1 MRSAH
6 ITVFGTSLV
15 LGILMIIQFRS
26 YTTAE
31 ALLNRETT
39 STNLFAEIQM
49 LKRTSEEL
57 QTEKDSLEKQLQES
71 SDAAKTKE
79 KITEEVSKY
88 ELLAGVTEVQGPGI
102 KISFQDGFTVP
113 LFWLVDLVN
122 DLWSAGAE
130 AIAVNNIR
138 ITNTTW
144 GLTEISGHLLLNGTT
159 IQEPLV
165 ITAIGNTEAIAGT
178 LSQATGFI
186 ERFTTQYDKNIVS
199 IEAMEQVTM
208 PAIQ

>member
-1 MRSAH
+1 MRIAH

-15 LGILMIIQFRS
+15 LGILMVIQFRS

-71 SDAAKTKE
+71 SDAAKTTE

-159 IQEPLV
+159 IQKPLV

-186 ERFTTQYDKNIVS
+186 ERFTTQYEKNTVLV
-199 IEAMEQVTM
+199 EAMEQVTM

>member
-1 MRSAH
+1 M
-6 ITVFGTSLV
+6 V
-15 LGILMIIQFRS
+15 IQFRS

-71 SDAAKTKE
+71 SDAAKTTE

-102 KISFQDGFTVP
+102 KISFQDGFTAP

-130 AIAVNNIR
+130 AIAINNIR

-159 IQEPLV
+159 IQEPIV
-165 ITAIGNTEAIAGT
+165 ITAIGNTETMSST
-178 LSQATGFI
+178 LSQVTGFM
-186 ERFTTQYDKNIVS
+186 ERFTTQYDKNTVS
-199 IEAMEQVTM
+199 VEAMEQVTM